1 MENVI
6 LVQNRSVINK
16 VAAILIALWTIH
28 PFYILYVNW
37 FIYFKIGLI
46 LILLGVEKRY
56 KFTSKGEKL
65 QVITLLGFALFQKQ
79 IVKEGID
86 YVSVFKNTTSSIYSV
101 RLFYNKE
108 YKTILSSK
116 NYYEV
121 VNVSSRISHL
131 LKIDFFNPF
140 EDYEQY

>member
-1 MENVI
+1 MEDVV

-16 VAAILIALWTIH
+16 IAAVLIALWTVN

-46 LILLGVEKRY
+46 LILLGIDKRY
-56 KFTSKGEKL
+56 KFTSKGEQL
-65 QVITLLGFALFQKQ
+65 QVITILGFSLFQKK
-79 IVKEGID
+79 IVTEGID
-86 YVSVFKNTTSSIYSV
+86 YVSVFKTTRSPIYNI
-101 RLFYNKE
+101 RLFYGKE
-108 YKTILSSK
+108 HKTILSSK

-131 LKIDFFNPF
+131 LKVDFFNPF